1 MLSKNSNSLIFGL
14 AIIIASF
21 LLGNAYVNRLKSSG
35 DISVTGLG
43 VQNFTSDLIVW
54 DGSFSTESKDL
65 KTAFL
70 QLKKD
75 KILILDYFKSKGVN
89 PENIVFNAV
98 TTTKNTTEKYSADDK
113 YIGTEFL
120 NYTLTQNLSI
130 ESKEVEKITKIARE
144 ITELL
149 NSGIQFNSENPRYYY
164 TKLADLKIEMIS
176 KATEDAKIRAE
187 KIAENSGG
195 TLGKLKSASM
205 GIFQITGENSAED
218 YSWGGTFNT
227 SSIKKTASI
236 TVKLNYVPK

>member
-1 MLSKNSNSLIFGL
+1 MSKNSTAIIFSA
-14 AIIIASF
+14 AIIIASL

-35 DISVTGLG
+35 EISVTGLG
-43 VQNFTSDLIVW
+43 SQDFTSDLIVW
-54 DGSFSTESKDL
+54 DGSFTTESRDL
-65 KTAFL
+65 KSAFL

-75 KILILDYFKSKGVN
+75 KILIIDYFKSKGIDT
-89 PENIVFNAV
+89 ENIVFNAV
-98 TTTKNTTEKYSADDK
+98 TTTKNTVEKYDSNGK
-113 YIGTEFL
+113 YVGSEFL
-120 NYTLTQNLSI
+120 NYMLTQNLSI
-130 ESKEVEKITKIARE
+130 ESKEVDKMTKISRE

-149 NSGIQFNSENPRYYY
+149 NQGIQFYSSEPRYYY

-195 TLGKLKSASM
+195 KLGKLKSASM

-227 SSIKKTASI
+227 SSLKKTASI
-236 TVKLNYVPK
+236 TVKLNYFSK